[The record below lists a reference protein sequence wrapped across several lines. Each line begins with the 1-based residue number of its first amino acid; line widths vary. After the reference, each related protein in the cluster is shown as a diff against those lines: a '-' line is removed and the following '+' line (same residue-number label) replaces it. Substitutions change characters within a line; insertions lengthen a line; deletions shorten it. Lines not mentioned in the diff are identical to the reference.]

1 MANVKAAAV
10 LARIQF
16 VKDRFGASG
25 YARVLDA
32 IDATTRR
39 RLDALVLSQEWL
51 PLACL
56 TELIETTERLFGAG
70 NGELCREMA
79 RYAADANL
87 TTLYRIFFRISSAS
101 YVLGKASALWNVH
114 YDSGRLEIVEPKPK
128 HISLRIVDFA
138 APHCLH
144 CRSVFAWAE
153 RSVELS
159 GGKDVTASY
168 SECRRRGANTCGF
181 TLSYR

>member
-1 MANVKAAAV
+1 VANVKAAAV

-16 VKDRFGASG
+16 VKERFGERG

-32 IDATTRR
+32 IEATTRA
-39 RLDALVLSQEWL
+39 RLGALVLSQEWL

-56 TELIETTERLFGAG
+56 TELIETTERLFG
-70 NGELCREMA
+70 NGDNELCREMA
-79 RYAADANL
+79 RFAADANL

-128 HISLRIVDFA
+128 HITLRIVDFET
-138 APHCLH
+138 PHCLH

-159 GGKDVTASY
+159 GGKDVSASY
-168 SECRRRGANTCGF
+168 TECRRRGAGACGF

>member
-1 MANVKAAAV
+1 MPHVKAAAV

-16 VKDRFGASG
+16 IKDRFGEGG

-32 IDATTRR
+32 IDANTRA
-39 RLDALVLSQEWL
+39 RLGALVLSQEWL
-51 PLACL
+51 PLACM

-70 NGELCREMA
+70 NDELCREMA

-128 HISLRIVDFA
+128 QIALSIVDFER
-138 APHCLH
+138 PHCLH
-144 CRSVFAWAE
+144 CRSVFGWAE

-159 GGKDVTASY
+159 GGKDVSAAYTD
-168 SECRRRGANTCGF
+168 CRRRGASACRF